1 MIDLLAHYASRQAAI
16 LEFIRRLVERE
27 TKSREEA
34 PLTEIADFVAGPLRE
49 LGGRI
54 EQTPQ
59 PGFGTHLRARFDF
72 GHDLREPRV
81 LVIGHLDTVWP
92 IGTLARMP
100 FRVTDDGRAHGPGIF
115 DMKSGISI
123 LIDALRTIVTEKL
136 ATRRP
141 VTVLL
146 TCDEEIG
153 SRTSRPLVEEE
164 ARGAAAALVLAM
176 SALFSPG
183 ARVALPRPGY
193 PAHRNVLHALGLEP
207 VEMDC
212 GAATRFQP
220 TAAMVASLDPAP
232 DGLILTSPSN
242 PTGTMIADAELAA
255 IAAVCA
261 ARGIRILSDETYHG
275 ITYGRPARTILEHAP
290 DAVVVN
296 TFSKFWCMT
305 GWRLGWAVVPAALVD
320 TMRRFAGNLFLVPPT
335 LAQHVALAAMDERAG
350 LEAHVATYARNR
362 ELLADALQG
371 LGIAR
376 IAPPDG
382 AFYLYADVGDFTR
395 DSLAFCRELLDATG
409 VALNTGRDFDGLHGD
424 RYVRISFAVSTAE
437 TLRAIE
443 SLDGWLRRRK
453 RA

>member
-1 MIDLLAHYASRQAAI
+1 MNRAAARVAPFYAVEINRLANARERAGLPVIHMEVGQPSAGAPAAAIAAAHRALDECPQGYWESGALAERIDAHYRDLYGLAPGPSRIVLTLGAS
-16 LEFIRRLVERE
+16 
-27 TKSREEA
+27 
-34 PLTEIADFVAGPLRE
+34 
-49 LGGRI
+49 
-54 EQTPQ
+54 
-59 PGFGTHLRARFDF
+59 
-72 GHDLREPRV
+72 
-81 LVIGHLDTVWP
+81 
-92 IGTLARMP
+92 
-100 FRVTDDGRAHGPGIF
+100 
-115 DMKSGISI
+115 
-123 LIDALRTIVTEKL
+123 
-136 ATRRP
+136 
-141 VTVLL
+141 
-146 TCDEEIG
+146 
-153 SRTSRPLVEEE
+153 
-164 ARGAAAALVLAM
+164 AALVLAM

-207 VEMDC
+207 VEIDC

-220 TAAMVASLDPAP
+220 TAAMVAALDPAP
-232 DGLILTSPSN
+232 AGLILTSPSN
-242 PTGTMIADAELAA
+242 PTGTMIAEAELAA
-255 IAAVCA
+255 IASTCA

-305 GWRLGWAVVPAALVD
+305 GWRLGWAVVPAGLVD

-335 LAQHVALAAMDERAG
+335 LAQHVALAAMDERAE

-424 RYVRISFAVSTAE
+424 RYVRISFAVSTVE

-443 SLDGWLRRRK
+443 SLDGWLRRRI